1 MCGTILS
8 ALNKLLPLLE
18 TGAPFLFFWG
28 STFPLSELGTCQE
41 WFLIG
46 PCAVSRPLT
55 YLGQAGLPL
64 NLFFLFSL
72 VKGKNLL

>member
-8 ALNKLLPLLE
+8 ALNKPLPLLE